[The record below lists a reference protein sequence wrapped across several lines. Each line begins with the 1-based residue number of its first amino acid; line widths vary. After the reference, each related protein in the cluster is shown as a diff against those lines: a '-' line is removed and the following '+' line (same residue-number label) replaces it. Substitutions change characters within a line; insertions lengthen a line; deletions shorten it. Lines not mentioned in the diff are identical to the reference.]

1 MVMTNCCT
9 LTKGEEVVLIF
20 WLNFVAYLWMSLSPL
35 CNPSIPLQLDY
46 ITIYGSV
53 HLLNI

>member
-20 WLNFVAYLWMSLSPL
+20 WLNFVAYLWISLSPL